1 MTLEQWTSIKIA
13 LKKNDEKAFETLYN
27 SLWKKLYT
35 VAFNFVRDKAISQEM
50 VQDVFVTLWIKRGGL
65 DHVNDINAFAIRA
78 VQNRIYDYFDKKSVE
93 NRYILDLTRSPV
105 RLVDSTQHQIEHDET
120 AGLITTEI
128 DKLPA
133 TTKKIFQLSR
143 FEKFSNQE
151 IAADLNVSV
160 KSVEYHITQALKRL
174 RLRLG
179 YLFFIVVAGVQSI
192 TFGIG

>member
-1 MTLEQWTSIKIA
+1 MTLEQWTSIKIG
-13 LKKNDEKAFETLYN
+13 LRKNNEKAFEALYDC
-27 SLWKKLYT
+27 LWKKLYS

-50 VQDVFVTLWIKRGGL
+50 VQDVFVSLWVKRGGL
-65 DHVNDINAFAIRA
+65 DDVHDINAFAIRA

-93 NRYILDLTRSPV
+93 NRYILDLTRSHV

-143 FEKFSNQE
+143 FERFSNQE

-179 YLFFIVVAGVQSI
+179 Y
-192 TFGIG
+192 